1 MIKLQDEDKALIIDA
16 HMLVEEPLE
25 DIRKGVPQTYYV
37 IEVTG
42 DGETWVDD
50 REVFEPVPDRLVGF
64 WRMDGGCDLRH
75 KPVREAIKDYDWF
88 RCEKVERITHT
99 WENLK

>member
-1 MIKLQDEDKALIIDA
+1 MIKLRDEDKAYVIDSFR
-16 HMLVEEPLE
+16 LEEE
-25 DIRKGVPQTYYV
+25 VFSDIRRGIPETYYV

-50 REVFEPVPDRLVGF
+50 REVFELVPARLVGF
-64 WRMDGGCDLRH
+64 WRMEGGCDLRH

-88 RCEKVERITHT
+88 RCEKVERTAHT